1 MASAKLPPRQKMINM
16 MYLVLTAMLAMNIS
30 KEVLDQF
37 VLLDAD
43 LGRSELAHHVRTSSE
58 YAVFEASALNVPA
71 KFKLPL
77 ERAHRAGAA
86 ADSLVAY
93 IEEMKV
99 LAIAEAEGLERG
111 EVLLKSRDGRD
122 SIMAL
127 EKVEAKDDRDALAHL
142 FVGSEPGDPKDGA
155 YTAKELKQRVSAYRD
170 ELKTMVPPKD
180 DRLLASLDVLFDL
193 GDRRDASGTLNN
205 WESLCFYEV
214 PLVAGIATLSKLQA
228 DIRSAEND
236 VVRALYRSVNG
247 DSHAFTDLMS
257 AVIPQSNYI
266 TVGDSFRADVFL
278 AAYDAGNLPVI
289 ELALEGAHIDTNTME
304 VVGPKASVPVG
315 RDGLGK
321 LRLPGSVAGM
331 QEREGIIRFKG
342 VNGEEKKRFRT
353 SFQVAR
359 PELVVSP
366 TKMNVL
372 YRHVENPIEISVP
385 GFAADKVSPRIDNG
399 ILIRTREGW
408 VAKPGSGGKAL
419 VSVTV
424 ELADGSKKSMP
435 PVEFRV
441 KDLPP
446 PVVVC
451 FKRKSTD
458 TKVKKSELGPEQGLR
473 AVLEGTAFDEPWT
486 VTRYKVVLV
495 RAGSITE
502 LVNRGNAFSPE
513 VEQLLEK
520 AKPGDQIYIEEIKA
534 RLTKAPD
541 SPERNLAA
549 IALRVI
555 PG

>member
-43 LGRSELAHHVRTSSE
+43 LGRSELAHQVRTSSE
-58 YAVFEASALNVPA
+58 YAVFEASAANVPA

-77 ERAHRAGAA
+77 ARAHRAGAA
-86 ADSLVAY
+86 ADSLVSY

-99 LAIAEAEGLERG
+99 LAIAEAEGLERAQ
-111 EVLLKSRDGRD
+111 VLLRTNDGRD

-127 EKVEAKDDRDALAHL
+127 EKVEAKDDRDALAYL

-155 YTAKELKQRVSAYRD
+155 FTAKELKQRVSAFRD
-170 ELKTMVPPKD
+170 ELKAMVPPKD
-180 DRLLASLDVLFDL
+180 DRLIASLDVLFDL
-193 GDRRDASGTLNN
+193 SDRRDASGTMNN

-247 DSHAFTDLMS
+247 DSHAFTNLMS

-278 AAYDAGNLPVI
+278 AAYDAGNLPII
-289 ELALEGAHIDTNTME
+289 ELALDGAHIDTNTME
-304 VVGPKASVPVG
+304 VVGPKAVVPVG

-321 LRLPGSVAGM
+321 LRVPGSVAGL

-399 ILIRTREGW
+399 TLVRTSEGW
-408 VAKPGSGGKAL
+408 AAKPGSGGKAF
-419 VSVTV
+419 VSVSV
-424 ELADGSKKSMP
+424 ELPDGSKKSMP

-446 PVVVC
+446 PLPYVG
-451 FKRKSTD
+451 KKGPTD
-458 TKVKKSELGPEQGLR
+458 SRIKKSEVTAEQGVKVV
-473 AVLEGTAFDEPWT
+473 VLSDFKDKWR
-486 VTRYKVVLV
+486 VTRFDIMLV
-495 RAGSITE
+495 RAGGNVVTKANS
-502 LVNRGNAFSPE
+502 GNAFSEE
-513 VEQLLEK
+513 VKALTQQL
-520 AKPGDQIYIEEIKA
+520 KPGDQLIIENIKA
-534 RLTKAPD
+534 RLEAAPGA
-541 SPERNLAA
+541 PEVPLVPLTFRIL
-549 IALRVI
+549 